1 MEPKKTRPLPFYI
14 LLALATIVFLY
25 VLSPFFYPIFWAAIM
40 AGLFHPLF
48 VRINRRL
55 RSPDFSTLVVMAV
68 IGLIVILPAAVVA
81 SLLVK
86 ESLDLFN
93 ALNRDSSRLSQN
105 LQKAVDWLQN
115 HPYVQQLLVDRLT
128 LAEKIADAAKA
139 VAHFFFSSLSDL
151 TGNTIRF
158 LLHLGVMIY
167 ALYYFL
173 RDGGQ
178 FLAMAMRVIPLDATG
193 RGMIEEHFIKT
204 AKATLKVTLIIGG
217 IQGCLGWLLFVVT
230 GIQGSLVWG
239 VLMVATAIIPAVGCA
254 IIWAPAGVIML
265 VMGHLWQGIVI
276 LVFGSVVISMV
287 DQFLRPILIGQDVPM
302 HPLLIFLSTLGG
314 LVVFGLSGFVI
325 GPIITALVLVIW
337 DMHEHVLPAAR
348 A

>member
-115 HPYVQQLLVDRLT
+115 HPYVQQLPVDRLT

-217 IQGCLGWLLFVVT
+217 IQGCLGWLLFVVA

-276 LVFGSVVISMV
+276 LVFGSVVISLV